1 MYKVYDDVITSDEA
15 EALMITFKALPFYF
29 LKTENNYSSNAE
41 IQNKWSDKNTVE
53 AKVMQHE
60 FMQDGEIL
68 SNDFGTIEI
77 LLKKFLEKS
86 GEKFEGLNRCKLNL
100 QFQNKDY
107 DVNKYQ
113 CPHKDQDFEHHVLI
127 YYPFTSDGDT
137 ILFKEIANKEYEII
151 DRIKPVGG
159 RFLFMSNQFH
169 ASQPPMKNETRMTLN
184 YNLRKHG

>member
-1 MYKVYDDVITSDEA
+1 MYKIYDDILTSDEI

-29 LKTENNYSSNAE
+29 FQTENNYSSNTK

-53 AKVMQHE
+53 AKVMQHK
-60 FMQDGEIL
+60 FIQDGEIL
-68 SNDFGTIEI
+68 SNNFDTIKI
-77 LLKKFLEKS
+77 LLEKFLKKI
-86 GEKFEGLNRCKLNL
+86 GEGVKGLNRCKLNL

-113 CPHKDQDFEHHVLI
+113 CPHKDQDFEHDVLI

-151 DRIKPVGG
+151 DRIKPIGG
-159 RFLFMSNQFH
+159 RFLLMSNQFH
-169 ASQPPMKNETRMTLN
+169 ASQPPIKNETRMALN
-184 YNLRKHG
+184 YNLIKYE